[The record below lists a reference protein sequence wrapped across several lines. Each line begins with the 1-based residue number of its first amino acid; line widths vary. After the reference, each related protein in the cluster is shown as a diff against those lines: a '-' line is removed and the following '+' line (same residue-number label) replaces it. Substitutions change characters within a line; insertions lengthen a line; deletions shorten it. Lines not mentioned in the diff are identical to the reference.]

1 MKQSKYIIMGC
12 LSLMLGFSSCEMKD
26 ELLGEKGQGTEM
38 GTLEVDLSAVYTNG
52 EIVVGRANN
61 TATDNGEINGSFSEE
76 DTNTEIRNPS

>member
-38 GTLEVDLSAVYTNG
+38 GTLEVDLRPLCRLH
-52 EIVVGRANN
+52 ER
-61 TATDNGEINGSFSEE
+61 
-76 DTNTEIRNPS
+76 RNRSRSCKQYGYRQWRNRWFF